1 MTLATVSN
9 WLGLPILSQKSR
21 AYGQTK
27 RDFYESRIY
36 LQNLEKL
43 TTIFNSVTPANIYTE
58 KQITFYGIDFGNSIK
73 DVINKLGRPNY
84 KTSENRLF
92 NDHRIIF
99 YRLKISSVNCILQLH
114 FINNSFFLG
123 VVEMRTG
130 NKELKESLF
139 DLIKQKYKINE
150 SVVNSFVQDN
160 SGSRIQVR
168 EDVIPYVVYT
178 TGDPQLKNLLLSSA
192 KQLIPVATNHQLQRQ
207 SLLLD
212 MI

>member
-1 MTLATVSN
+1 MTVAAVSN
-9 WLGLPILSQKSR
+9 WLGLPIFSQKNR

-43 TTIFNSVTPANIYTE
+43 TTLFRLEKPANIFTE
-58 KQITFYGIDFGNSIK
+58 KKITFYGIDFGNSIK
-73 DVINKLGRPNY
+73 EVIKKLGRPNY
-84 KTSENRLF
+84 KTSEKRLF
-92 NDHRIIF
+92 DDHRIIF

-114 FINNSFFLG
+114 FIKNNFFLG

-130 NKELKESLF
+130 DKGLKQKLF

-150 SVVNSFVQDN
+150 SIVNRFIQDN
-160 SGSRIQVR
+160 SGSHIYVR
-168 EDVIPYVVYT
+168 EDVVPYVVYT
-178 TGDPQLKNLLLSSA
+178 TGDRQLKDFLLSSA
-192 KQLIPVATNHQLQRQ
+192 KRPIPVATNHQLQRQ

-212 MI
+212 LI